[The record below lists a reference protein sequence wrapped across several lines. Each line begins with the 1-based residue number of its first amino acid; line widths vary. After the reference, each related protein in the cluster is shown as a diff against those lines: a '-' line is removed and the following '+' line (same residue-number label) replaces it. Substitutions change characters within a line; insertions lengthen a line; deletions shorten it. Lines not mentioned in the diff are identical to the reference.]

1 MPTTTTVPAGST
13 YQAPFEINDRGGNP
27 VDLSGA
33 SVKYLIAE
41 RSDGRGELF
50 AADETDSPV
59 RVEPDGETGRV
70 EVTILADDVDWTG
83 TVFEE
88 LRVEKGVESLVVSQ
102 RAVRFEPV
110 GTAPR
115 VSP

>member
-1 MPTTTTVPAGST
+1 MPTTTVPAAST
-13 YQAPFEINDRGGNP
+13 YQAPFRIKDLDGSAL
-27 VDLSGA
+27 DLSDA
-33 SVKYLIAE
+33 SVEYLISE

-50 AADETDSPV
+50 SVDETDNAV
-59 RVEPDGETGRV
+59 EVEPGAQTGELV
-70 EVTILADDVDWTG
+70 VTILADEVEWTG
-83 TVFEE
+83 NVFEE
-88 LRVEKGVESLVVSQ
+88 LRVEIGVESLVVSQ